1 MLSINRMIVVLCL
14 GLFVACAVAGSCY
27 ITWQTEFV
35 RDTSYIQLSDAE
47 RDRSSF
53 VAFIQMMVYYFLL
66 LYQVIPIS
74 LNVSMTSVKFLQSR
88 FMSWDLEMYLAETDT
103 PDIVQMMEKRRA
115 EPNFLYIQ
123 RQDANANMQHHG
135 DLQVFHQWYF
145 VWFRYDGNWTRCIDS
160 CWKADSIGA

>member
-88 FMSWDLEMYLAETDT
+88 FMSWDLEMYHAETDT
-103 PDIVQMMEKRRA
+103 PAIVQMME
-115 EPNFLYIQ
+115 
-123 RQDANANMQHHG
+123 
-135 DLQVFHQWYF
+135 
-145 VWFRYDGNWTRCIDS
+145 
-160 CWKADSIGA
+160 

>member
-1 MLSINRMIVVLCL
+1 MIVVVSRSCHFRSRTYCYEAATCGTRTGYLDLCSTRATTQKSYRASVHCRPNVSDLILSINRMIVVLCL

-27 ITWQTEFV
+27 ITWQTEIV

-88 FMSWDLEMYLAETDT
+88 FMSWDLEMYHTETDT
-103 PDIVQMMEKRRA
+103 PAIVQMME
-115 EPNFLYIQ
+115 
-123 RQDANANMQHHG
+123 
-135 DLQVFHQWYF
+135 
-145 VWFRYDGNWTRCIDS
+145 
-160 CWKADSIGA
+160 